1 MNDAWRDIPMRAIN
15 WRHVRS
21 HIGISAHKLHRLS
34 RPPFDNRPPQPYR
47 DGSWCDLTLGQVADM
62 GAREILRHEGIG
74 EVALAGLQ
82 YVIDLA
88 ASGKLATNSDPA
100 PDALR
105 PTTEVVS
112 DD

>member
-1 MNDAWRDIPMRAIN
+1 M
-15 WRHVRS
+15 
-21 HIGISAHKLHRLS
+21 
-34 RPPFDNRPPQPYR
+34 
-47 DGSWCDLTLGQVADM
+47 GS
-62 GAREILRHEGIG
+62 REILRHEGIG